1 MSVAPGVCKKQ
12 TNTTGIGGALSINKN
27 MPSPREYGR
36 TVLSDGLTALKYGA
50 C

>member
-12 TNTTGIGGALSINKN
+12 TNTTGIGGVLSINLN
-27 MPSPREYGR
+27 MPTPKEYGR